1 MKNLLEMQKKFI
13 NLRLGTFIHFNSA
26 TFQFHTGEIK
36 DWEFDHENAGSP
48 RIFPFAELDWN
59 PTELDCTQWAKT
71 AQAAGVRF
79 AAFTSK
85 HHEGFATCIFPFWT

>member
-1 MKNLLEMQKKFI
+1 MHELPELQKRFI

-36 DWEFDHENAGSP
+36 DWEFDHENAGQP
-48 RIFPFAELDWN
+48 RLFPFAESDWN
-59 PTELDCTQWAKT
+59 PTELDCAQWAET

-79 AAFTSK
+79 AAPHGQT
-85 HHEGFATCIFPFWT
+85 P